1 MWDGYAARETRR
13 LGESHETCSKMDS
26 RLVSNPG
33 HSDSRVYTFNHDCVL
48 AITREWRQ
56 VKSSQFLL
64 VASVLCFEKEKEVAE
79 ESGRREKKRKGKRK
93 QSFMFVKV
101 RNVNI
106 ISFFR

>member
-1 MWDGYAARETRR
+1 MYFKWKD
-13 LGESHETCSKMDS
+13 LD
-26 RLVSNPG
+26 
-33 HSDSRVYTFNHDCVL
+33 
-48 AITREWRQ
+48 
-56 VKSSQFLL
+56 
-64 VASVLCFEKEKEVAE
+64 ASVSSKKSDKKEVAE